1 MRDVYLVSTTQQ
13 HKHQKSFK
21 RGSHE
26 IIKMNMGKMG
36 KACMLTCFSPLQHVS
51 DLSLLMLDMLAW
63 PEVVGQW
70 ARKEVYPTEKVD
82 ITKPQAVPQGP
93 TRVQPG
99 SNISGASLAGPRR
112 KQHQPP
118 LHQRVEGQLNDSKD
132 SKGILRVS
140 LNVESFG
147 MTLMTMCDSVFL
159 GFARTLFQF
168 MPSMSPPMRTLLRRV
183 SASP

>member
-1 MRDVYLVSTTQQ
+1 MRDVDLVSTTQQ

-36 KACMLTCFSPLQHVS
+36 KACMLTCFSSLQHVS

-63 PEVVGQW
+63 HEVVGQW

-93 TRVQPG
+93 VQPG
-99 SNISGASLAGPRR
+99 SNRV
-112 KQHQPP
+112 QHLRCICGRAAKEAAPTAAP
-118 LHQRVEGQLNDSKD
+118 SK
-132 SKGILRVS
+132 S
-140 LNVESFG
+140 
-147 MTLMTMCDSVFL
+147 
-159 GFARTLFQF
+159 
-168 MPSMSPPMRTLLRRV
+168 
-183 SASP
+183 